1 MAGNHQ
7 SRGSLTPQPWV
18 NFVAFACILSPSP
31 SPRPDKPRKPRK
43 SLLGDPGVYDVLE
56 KRWVIQ
62 KHDHARA
69 GTLAA
74 ELNVSPLI
82 AALLIARGY
91 ETPERAHK
99 FLNPSYDDLHEPYLL
114 KGMREAVARIFKAI
128 ENREKVLVW
137 GDYDVDGTTGTVLL
151 RKTLKILGADTAF
164 HVPNRFTEGYGIN
177 IPALEQAKADGCRV
191 VISVDCGI
199 RSFEPVAWAKANGLD
214 FIVTD
219 HHLSDP
225 ERGNPDAY
233 AVVNPNQPECT
244 YPDKHLAGV
253 GVAFKLAHALLRER
267 QKEHLVP
274 SFLKITAIGTIA
286 DIMQLTGENRAIV
299 ALGLRDLPNTRN
311 YGLKALME
319 VADCR
324 SDMTSY
330 HIGFRIAPRINA
342 AGRMDVAKHV
352 VELFEA
358 EDFSEARRLAAILDT
373 RNRERQQVQQQITE
387 LALTESANFTGKKF
401 VVVAGEGW
409 HRGVIGLAASRIAE
423 RLHRPTIVL
432 SMEDGFA
439 HGSAR
444 SIANYHLLNA
454 LESCPEL
461 FEQFGGHAAAAGMKI
476 KCENLEALRDAL
488 NRYAEHSLSD
498 DLLQPELRIDARV
511 SPATLD
517 LKLVKEL
524 SLLEPFGAGNPKP
537 VFVTN
542 GLFIRNE
549 PQIMKDKH
557 LKLWLDD
564 GNGRRFEVVWWD
576 GVERSSGR
584 TLTPGSRIEIAYT
597 AEANLWQSLARLQL
611 VVEDVRADN

>member
-1 MAGNHQ
+1 M
-7 SRGSLTPQPWV
+7 
-18 NFVAFACILSPSP
+18 
-31 SPRPDKPRKPRK
+31 DKT
-43 SLLGDPGVYDVLE
+43 
-56 KRWVIQ
+56 WIIQ

-69 GTLAA
+69 GALAA
-74 ELNVSPLI
+74 ELNVSPLV
-82 AALLIARGY
+82 AALLIARGHDTA
-91 ETPERAHK
+91 ESAHK
-99 FLNPSYDDLHEPYLL
+99 FLNPSYDDLHEPFLL
-114 KGMREAVARIFKAI
+114 HGMTEAVQRIFQAI
-128 ENREKVLVW
+128 DRREKILIW

-151 RKTLKILGADTAF
+151 RKTLKMLGAETDY

-177 IPALEQAKADGCRV
+177 IPALEEAKAKGCKV

-199 RSFEPVAWAKANGLD
+199 RSFDPVSWAKENGID

-219 HHLSDP
+219 HHISDP

-233 AVVNPNQPECT
+233 AVVNPNQPACS

-253 GVAFKLAHALLRER
+253 GVAFKLAHALLREK
-267 QKEHLVP
+267 QMENLVP
-274 SFLKITAIGTIA
+274 AFLKIAAIGTIA

-342 AGRMDVAKHV
+342 AGRMDVARHV
-352 VELFEA
+352 VELFET
-358 EDFSEARRLAAILDT
+358 EDFGEARRLAAVLDS
-373 RNRERQQVQQQITE
+373 RNRERQQMQQQITE
-387 LALTESANFTGKKF
+387 LALLETANLQGKKF
-401 VVVAGEGW
+401 VVVAGDGW

-432 SMEDGFA
+432 SIENGYA

-444 SIANYHLLNA
+444 SISDYHLLNA

-476 KCENLEALRDAL
+476 KCENLEAIRDAL
-488 NRYAEHSLSD
+488 NRYAEESLTEQH
-498 DLLQPELRIDARV
+498 LQPQLRIDARV
-511 SPATLD
+511 SPQTLD
-517 LKLVKEL
+517 LKLVEQLK
-524 SLLEPFGAGNPKP
+524 LLEPFGAGNPKP
-537 VFVTN
+537 IFVTG
-542 GLFIRNE
+542 GLLIRQE
-549 PQIMKDKH
+549 PTVMKDKH

-564 GNGRRFEVVWWD
+564 GNRRRFEVVWWD
-576 GVERSSGR
+576 GVERSQGR

-597 AEANLWQSLARLQL
+597 AEANVWQSSTRLQL
-611 VVEDVRADN
+611 VVEDIRSDN